1 MEERTQNTET
11 KIRRDIPLG
20 DLSNFCSGVAE
31 VADDIIGESGG
42 ILLPR
47 GTPLSSLASSIDRVE
62 AKLRRS
68 SIRAVPIVLPGNSD
82 LKDLEDYLKVA
93 DPAVMPL
100 EPELARQTVSQVE
113 DVFGRIKQGQ
123 CTTEDVRNLADQG
136 RILARRISGAPQLMF
151 CLGQVRNWDEYT
163 SVHSLNVALLSSFL
177 AERLYP
183 GRTELAEFMAIGGIL
198 HDLGKARVPLEV
210 LNKPGK
216 LEEGEFAIM
225 KKHPELGE
233 ELAASNGI
241 TDRRSLDVIRKHHER
256 YNGGGYPDN
265 LNGTAISIEA
275 RIAAVADVFD
285 ALTAK
290 RVYKNPMPSR
300 EAMSVMTGAMST
312 HFDPDVMRVLLLSV
326 GIYPS
331 GSLVELSDGSVG
343 TVVGAYGKDLV
354 RPKVA
359 ISLDRFGNKLTE
371 KKIIDLS
378 EERELFVKR
387 ALPSNEKDKLAF

>member
-1 MEERTQNTET
+1 MEERTNSVET
-11 KIRRDIPLG
+11 KIRRNIPLEE
-20 DLSNFCSGVAE
+20 LRNFCSGVAE
-31 VADDIIGESGG
+31 VADDIIGDSGG

-47 GTPLSSLASSIDRVE
+47 GTLLSSLTASVDKVE

-68 SIRAVPIVLPGNSD
+68 NIQAVPVVLPGEAGMEHLEEF
-82 LKDLEDYLKVA
+82 LKGV
-93 DPAVMPL
+93 DPAIVPL

-113 DVFGRIKQGQ
+113 DVFGRIKEGE
-123 CTTEDVRNLADQG
+123 CSTEDIQNLAEQG
-136 RILARRISGAPQLMF
+136 RTLARRISGAPQLMF
-151 CLGQVRNWDEYT
+151 CLGQVRSWDEYT

-177 AERLYP
+177 AERMFP

-210 LNKPGK
+210 LNKPAK
-216 LEEGEFAIM
+216 LTDAEFAVM
-225 KKHPELGE
+225 KRHPELGE
-233 ELAASNGI
+233 ELALSNGI
-241 TDRRSLDVIRKHHER
+241 TDRRSLEVIRGHHER

-265 LNGTAISIEA
+265 HDRTTISIEA

-285 ALTAK
+285 ALTAR

-300 EAMSVMTGAMST
+300 EAMSVMTGAMSE

-343 TVVGAYGKDLV
+343 TVVGAYGKDLM

-359 ISLDRFGNKLTE
+359 IHLDRFGNKLAE
-371 KKIIDLS
+371 KRLLDLG
-378 EERELFVKR
+378 EETELFVKR
-387 ALPSNEKDKLAF
+387 ALQSDDKLAF